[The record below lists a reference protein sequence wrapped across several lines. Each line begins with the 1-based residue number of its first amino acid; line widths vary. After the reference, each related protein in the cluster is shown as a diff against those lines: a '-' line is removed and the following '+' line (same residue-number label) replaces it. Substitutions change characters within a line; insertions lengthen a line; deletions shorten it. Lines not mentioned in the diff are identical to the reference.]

1 LPANRNAEERKK
13 ARKDCSTSRLARF
26 RRFLYPDGVKT
37 RFVVILAL
45 FNVAVLGAGFVYISQ
60 YWGNQVVQDQASAQA
75 ELAAWQA
82 RAEAA
87 AAPAEAQ
94 AVVYKTNSFSWN
106 QLESTD
112 YRQYIANL
120 RAIGCPEGT
129 IKDIILTDVMRLYAQ
144 RRGQYYRNGRDF
156 KFWETDEKRKL
167 KQPQI
172 QEREKQLA
180 AIDKEL
186 PAVLRELLG
195 INYEREV
202 NKYFVDTDQDNRRLA
217 FLSDDTRSQLLA
229 LRDQF
234 EGERERAMSQAQGGK
249 LSGAGIEQLRQI
261 DQEQDA
267 ALSRLLTP
275 QEKENYELSMSPTAD
290 RLRKE
295 LIGFNPTED
304 EFREMFRRQ
313 KAIDSAYE
321 FEDPNDDSV
330 RAARSADEQAMMAE
344 FKAQLPPDRAAQLD
358 RSRDPDY
365 QNLCVLSE
373 RFDLPDGTSEALLDM
388 RQTAED
394 QKRALL
400 SNKDIPPE
408 RVEVALKAIQAETE
422 KAARAA
428 LGDDAFGQYSQTAA
442 WIQNLGTN

>member
-1 LPANRNAEERKK
+1 
-13 ARKDCSTSRLARF
+13 
-26 RRFLYPDGVKT
+26 V
-37 RFVVILAL
+37 
-45 FNVAVLGAGFVYISQ
+45 
-60 YWGNQVVQDQASAQA
+60 

-82 RAEAA
+82 KAEAA
-87 AAPAEAQ
+87 AATADAQ
-94 AVVYKTNSFSWN
+94 AIAYKTNTFTWS

-120 RAIGCPEGT
+120 RAVGCPEST
-129 IKDIILTDVMRLYAQ
+129 LKDIILTDVMRLYAQ
-144 RRGQYYRNGRDF
+144 RRGQYYVNGREF

-172 QEREKQLA
+172 EEREKQLA

-195 INYEREV
+195 VNYEREV
-202 NKYFVDTDQDNRRLA
+202 NKYFVDTDKDNRRLA
-217 FLSDDTRSQLLA
+217 FLSDDKRSQLLA

-234 EGERERAMSQAQGGK
+234 EGEREGVMYQEQGAK
-249 LSGAGIEQLRQI
+249 LTGAGIEQLRQI

-275 QEKENYELSMSPTAD
+275 QEKEDYELSMSPTAD

-304 EFREMFRRQ
+304 EFRAIFRRQ
-313 KAIDSAYE
+313 MAIDSAYE
-321 FEDPNDDSV
+321 FEDTNDESV
-330 RAARSADEQAMMAE
+330 RAAKAADEQAMMAE
-344 FKAQLPPDRAAQLD
+344 LKGQLPADRVAQLD
-358 RSRDPDY
+358 RSQDPDY

-373 RFDLPDGTSEALLDM
+373 RYDLPDGASQAVLDI
-388 RQTAED
+388 RQAAED
-394 QKRALL
+394 QKRELL

-422 KAARAA
+422 QEARTA
-428 LGDDAFGQYSQTAA
+428 LGDQAFGQYSQTAT

>member
-1 LPANRNAEERKK
+1 M
-13 ARKDCSTSRLARF
+13 
-26 RRFLYPDGVKT
+26 KT

-45 FNVAVLGAGFVYISQ
+45 FNVAALGAGFVYLSQ
-60 YWGNQVVQDQASAQA
+60 YWGHQVAQDQRSAQV

-82 RAEAA
+82 KAEAA
-87 AAPAEAQ
+87 AATADAQ
-94 AVVYKTNSFSWN
+94 AIAYKTNTFTWS

-120 RAIGCPEGT
+120 RAVGCPEST
-129 IKDIILTDVMRLYAQ
+129 LKDIILTDVMRLYAQ
-144 RRGQYYRNGRDF
+144 RRGQYYVNGREF

-172 QEREKQLA
+172 EEREKQLA

-195 INYEREV
+195 VNYEREV
-202 NKYFVDTDQDNRRLA
+202 NKYFVDTDKDNRRLA
-217 FLSDDTRSQLLA
+217 FLSDDKRSQLLA

-234 EGERERAMSQAQGGK
+234 EGEREGVMYQEQGAK
-249 LSGAGIEQLRQI
+249 LTGAGIEQLRQI

-275 QEKENYELSMSPTAD
+275 QEKEDYELSMSPTAD

-304 EFREMFRRQ
+304 EFRAIFRRQ
-313 KAIDSAYE
+313 MAIDSAYE
-321 FEDPNDDSV
+321 FEDTNDESV
-330 RAARSADEQAMMAE
+330 RAAKAADEQAMMAE
-344 FKAQLPPDRAAQLD
+344 LKGQLPADRVAQLD
-358 RSRDPDY
+358 RSQDPDY

-373 RFDLPDGTSEALLDM
+373 RYDLPDGASQAVLDI
-388 RQTAED
+388 RQAAED
-394 QKRALL
+394 QKRELL

-422 KAARAA
+422 QEARTA
-428 LGDDAFGQYSQTAA
+428 LGDQAFGQYSQTAT